1 MGGQEFTRVY
11 LNECDSQT
19 DKDVAGSSSRAE
31 GCLVYDVQYDWC
43 IFLAVSSQC
52 SCSIWLR
59 DVCAL
64 FHIEVIASAAF
75 RWLSQDCI
83 CFGSAWTAFVF
94 FSIPRSKD
102 TLRSRLPYYVGLT
115 LILEGSDE
123 GRASESEDC
132 AQ

>member
-1 MGGQEFTRVY
+1 M
-11 LNECDSQT
+11 LLECGM
-19 DKDVAGSSSRAE
+19 VAFPSYKIAGFLLRAWMPLL
-31 GCLVYDVQYDWC
+31 LVPHDVQYDWC